1 MGDRV
6 VNFDLSQ
13 GFTLSGTMTPTGTS
27 GSVSYYCCSNGS
39 ARVIVLDST
48 GQRLSIVI
56 PNHGTN
62 TIHGPFILLRIK
74 GEGKM
79 ASNVFTF
86 DLNPGE
92 MISGSVVST
101 GPSGSAAEYFS
112 VLSNH

>member
-6 VNFDLSQ
+6 VNLDLSQ

-62 TIHGPFILLRIK
+62 TIHGPFYCIPQNLISYIVSVESCNTAT
-74 GEGKM
+74 G
-79 ASNVFTF
+79 SFT
-86 DLNPGE
+86 
-92 MISGSVVST
+92 ISC
-101 GPSGSAAEYFS
+101 
-112 VLSNH
+112 